1 MKMQIGDIEL
11 EVDESNKST
20 ITKIGMGAFV
30 GLGIT
35 SATMPSNLTEIGAYA
50 FSQNNL
56 TTITIG
62 SGVIS
67 VGQQAFSGNIHQGST
82 GKSYGPNSITS
93 VTINQ
98 AKSDIFNGIFG
109 WADGYT
115 DSNIV
120 FNG

>member
-11 EVDESNKST
+11 EVDEGNKST
-20 ITKIGMGAFV
+20 ITKIGMRAFV

-67 VGQQAFSGNIHQGST
+67 VGPQAFSGNTHQGST

-93 VTINQ
+93 ATINQ
-98 AKSDIFNGIFG
+98 VKSDIFNGIFG
-109 WADGYT
+109 WVDGYT